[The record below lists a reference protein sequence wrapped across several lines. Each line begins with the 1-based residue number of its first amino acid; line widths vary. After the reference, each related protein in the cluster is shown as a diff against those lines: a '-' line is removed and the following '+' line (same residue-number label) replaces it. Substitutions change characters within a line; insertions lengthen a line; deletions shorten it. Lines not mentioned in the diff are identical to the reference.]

1 MTERDVASLTPA
13 ERPPAVEDSIGQRMA
28 GGALWMIFV
37 RVIDRILGLGSIV
50 ILARLLV
57 PADFGLVAMATALLA
72 LLELLSTFGVDV
84 ALIQNTSASR
94 RHFDTAWTFNVILG
108 AAIGLVL
115 LMIAAPAAQFY
126 NEPRLQAIIIFLAV
140 AAFIQGFENIGTVL
154 FRKEFR
160 YQQEFKF
167 LLSKRLSVFIV
178 TISLALIL
186 RNYWALVTGILVGR
200 LASLVLSYWLHNYR
214 PRFSLAARGELFHFG
229 KWLVVGNVLY
239 FATSRSADFVIGKIS
254 GAHAL
259 GLFNL
264 SYEISNLP
272 TSDLIAPINRAIF
285 PGYAQKAADLGMLR
299 QTYLEVIGIIALLAV
314 PAGVGIAAVA
324 EFLVPVV
331 MGPNWIEAIPAMTAL
346 SFYGVLLSLK
356 SNNHYIY
363 LALGKPRITMFL
375 GLLQLIILL
384 PLVVAGS
391 LRDGAIGAAMGYLVA
406 QLLFSPISVAVLRH
420 VLELRVAQLVNV
432 FYRPAIAAATMYGGV
447 RLLAS
452 VFDGAPK
459 YGAELILPLLICVLC
474 GMGLYAAILL
484 LLWLIVGRPVS
495 AERRIFEFVRS
506 KVSDRLR

>member
-1 MTERDVASLTPA
+1 MVIARVTDRT
-13 ERPPAVEDSIGQRMA
+13 IG
-28 GGALWMIFV
+28 LV
-37 RVIDRILGLGSIV
+37 SVV

-57 PADFGLVAMATALLA
+57 PADFGLVAMATALLS
-72 LLELLSTFGVDV
+72 LLELLSTFGVDM

-94 RHFDTAWTFNVILG
+94 RHFDTAWTFNVIMG
-108 AAIGLVL
+108 AAIGLAL
-115 LMIAAPAAQFY
+115 LTIAAPAAQFY
-126 NEPRLQAIIIFLAV
+126 DEPRLQTIIIFLAA

-160 YQQEFKF
+160 FQQDFKF
-167 LLSKRLSVFIV
+167 LFTKRLTVFIV
-178 TISLALIL
+178 TISLALTL

-200 LASLVLSYWLHNYR
+200 LATLVLSYWLHDYR

-229 KWLVVGNVLY
+229 KWLVVGNMLY
-239 FATSRSADFVIGKIS
+239 FASSRCADFVIGKIS

-324 EFLVPVV
+324 ELLVPVV
-331 MGPNWIEAIPAMTAL
+331 MGLNWVEAIPAMTAL
-346 SFYGVLLSLK
+346 SFYGVLLALK

-363 LALGKPRITMFL
+363 LALGKPRITTFL
-375 GLLQLIILL
+375 GLLQMIILL
-384 PLVVAGS
+384 PLVVVGS
-391 LRDGAIGAAMGYLVA
+391 VRGGAFGASLGYLVA

-420 VLELRVAQLVNV
+420 VLGLRVAQLAAV
-432 FYRPAIAAATMYGGV
+432 FYRPAIAAATMYVGV

-452 VFDGAPK
+452 AFEGTLK
-459 YGAELILPLLICVLC
+459 YGAALILPLLFCVLC
-474 GMGLYAAILL
+474 GIGLYAAILL
-484 LLWLIVGRPVS
+484 LLWLIAGRPDS
-495 AERRIFEFVRS
+495 AERKILEFVRS
-506 KVSDRLR
+506 KVSGYLRRKAPASRAHDRGR